1 MGAAWEMGG
10 KERLMGRA
18 GGRETTRG
26 KWDKKRE
33 KGRGRTEVGEGREEA
48 GK

>member
-10 KERLMGRA
+10 KEILIGKAGR
-18 GGRETTRG
+18 RETTRG
-26 KWDKKRE
+26 KWEMERV
-33 KGRGRTEVGEGREEA
+33 KGREVGEGRKEA